1 MAPVKKRAYGAAL
14 AEQVAEALLAGRR
27 LAAYHRDYCG
37 LGLEY
42 RGGTF
47 FYGEVWDGQLQQQW
61 NTIDNRPGFLLSF
74 PDRAAFVAWLSAQS
88 DTTLSRRELAESF
101 YHDNQTI
108 TRSRLQA
115 FVADQPWFL

>member
-1 MAPVKKRAYGAAL
+1 MAPVKKRAYGPAL

-42 RGGTF
+42 RRGTF
-47 FYGEVWDGQLQQQW
+47 FYGEVWDGQLQQW
-61 NTIDNRPGFLLSF
+61 STIDDRPGFLLTF
-74 PDRAAFVAWLSAQS
+74 PDRAAFVAWLGAQS
-88 DTTLSRRELAESF
+88 DTTLSRREMPEPF

-108 TRSRLQA
+108 TRGRLKA
-115 FVADQPWFL
+115 FVADLPWAL